1 MLLEIKNDINEIT
14 RVCDLVK
21 DFCNSNSISGTGYH
35 NVILILDEMLTNI
48 ISYAFQDGKE
58 HTFTLKIEKKGKCVC
73 IELIDEGVPFDPL
86 KQQTPDIEA
95 DISNRKIGGLGI
107 FLAKQLSE
115 KMEYQRLNNENHLKI
130 RVSTENKEESDGSKE

>member
-1 MLLEIKNDINEIT
+1 MFLEVKNNISEIT

-21 DFCNSNSISGTGYH
+21 DFCDSNAIHGAGYH

-58 HTFTLKIEKKGKCVC
+58 HIFTLKIEKKGKCVC
-73 IELIDEGVPFDPL
+73 IELVDGGVPFDPL
-86 KQQTPDIEA
+86 KQQTPDVES
-95 DISNRKIGGLGI
+95 DISERKIGGLGI
-107 FLAKQLSE
+107 FLARQLSE
-115 KMEYQRLNNENHLKI
+115 KMEYQRLNNENHLRI

>member
-1 MLLEIKNDINEIT
+1 MFLKIKNNINEIA

-21 DFCNSNSISGTGYH
+21 DFCDLHSIHGSGYH

-58 HTFTLKIEKKGKCVC
+58 HFFTLKIEKKGKCVC
-73 IELIDEGVPFDPL
+73 IELIDGGVPFNPMQ
-86 KQQTPDIEA
+86 QQTPDVES
-95 DISNRKIGGLGI
+95 DIVERKIGGLGI

-115 KMEYQRLNNENHLKI
+115 KMEYKRLNDENHLKI
-130 RVSTENKEESDGSKE
+130 RVSVENKEDTNGGKN